1 MLDDGLSI
9 FARLE
14 VLSCVVLQAGVWR
27 VTEVHGLTVALRM
40 HFESRDRCR
49 KAKSSHLEPGDWRP
63 GDWRLESG
71 VSKLET
77 GDWRLESGDWR
88 LETGDIQGASRHPR
102 MGLDIQACHPGR
114 DSTSRTGLDIQ
125 DASRHPRTGLDIQA
139 RHRHPGRDSTSR
151 TGLGIQDASRHPRT
165 GLDGRLHAVTYTHVH
180 THARRNTARVSSS
193 GGAFVILGGRL
204 SP

>member
-1 MLDDGLSI
+1 MVIVFSRLEHASTLPERVPVGRRWWRACVLDDGLSI

-88 LETGDIQGASRHPR
+88 LETGDIQR
-102 MGLDIQACHPGR
+102 
-114 DSTSRTGLDIQ
+114 
-125 DASRHPRTGLDIQA
+125 ASRHPRTGLDIQA